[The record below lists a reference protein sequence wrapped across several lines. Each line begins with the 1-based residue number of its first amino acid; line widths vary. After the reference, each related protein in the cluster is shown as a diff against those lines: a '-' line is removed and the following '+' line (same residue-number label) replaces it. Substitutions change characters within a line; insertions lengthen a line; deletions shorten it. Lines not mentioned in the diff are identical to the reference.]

1 MVRAATLR
9 YVDRSMYLSTRVP
22 RMSILS
28 FHSDL
33 RDPVFVLNHS
43 QLFLTDDILH
53 GEFLNYD
60 REIDIFF
67 YSHLNSV

>member
-9 YVDRSMYLSTRVP
+9 YADRTMYLSTRVP

-53 GEFLNYD
+53 GEFLN
-60 REIDIFF
+60 
-67 YSHLNSV
+67 